1 MTDTIRNLFI
11 ANNIEAGSCDDNEAD
26 RALELAQDAGLEY
39 EAAKQAIY
47 DWVFMGDE

>member
-1 MTDTIRNLFI
+1 MIT
-11 ANNIEAGSCDDNEAD
+11 NNIVAGSCDDNEAE

-47 DWVFMGDE
+47 DWVFIKD